1 MNEIDI
7 NPDKIASTYKHLR
20 NMDLDFPKI
29 REVNIPT
36 SMLSE
41 LNTTN
46 YYNKLNNAKD
56 ALMTKES
63 LSSVEDRF
71 KKIILSLSKIGVV
84 FFDENDF
91 LNNIMN
97 YGDSLIN
104 TEKLDLSNLLI
115 DGVSAKPGDIIN
127 IRNQYGILYKV
138 YIPLS
143 VSKNTDITVF
153 YPGTDGIEGPNDSKV
168 VLDYINNNKPNQ
180 IIFMSYASG
189 PASGES
195 MLNSLNQI
203 MNEYGLNKN
212 INVFGFSRG
221 AQFGE
226 RFARSCI
233 ESGINVENL
242 VLIDPAN
249 FGSSLDWQTNKD
261 VISVFKES
269 GTKVTVF
276 SQDGDRFMSG
286 YSYRYAND
294 EGIDINVISTV
305 QGHNNHPQINR
316 ELILNGGLDF
326 FRGEGQLDNLDYYK
340 VYDGNTWRQM
350 TPNDASSLRKW
361 DLNKCLNLFLIMI
374 KLL

>member
-56 ALMTKES
+56 ALMTKGS

-104 TEKLDLSNLLI
+104 SEKLDLSNLLI

-226 RFARSCI
+226 KFARNCI
-233 ESGINVENL
+233 ESGINVKHL
-242 VLIDPAN
+242 ILIDPAYD
-249 FGSSLDWQTNKD
+249 GTTLDWQGNGK
-261 VISVFKES
+261 VSSVYKNS
-269 GTKVTVF
+269 STKVIVF
-276 SQDGDRFMSG
+276 SHDGNVFMNG
-286 YSYRYAND
+286 YSYKHAKE
-294 EGIDINVISTV
+294 EGVDINVVSTV
-305 QGHNNHPQINR
+305 EGHNNHPQINR
-316 ELILNGGLDF
+316 ELVLNGGLDF
-326 FRGEGQLDNLDYYK
+326 FSGEGSLNNLDYYQ
-340 VYDGNTWRQM
+340 VFDGKTWRQM
-350 TPNDASSLRKW
+350 TSSAA
-361 DLNKCLNLFLIMI
+361 DNL
-374 KLL
+374 K

>member
-7 NPDKIASTYKHLR
+7 TPDKLVSAYKYLN

-29 REVNIPT
+29 NEVNIPQNIA
-36 SMLSE
+36 SK
-41 LNTTN
+41 LNTDE
-46 YYNKLNNAKD
+46 YYNKLYGARD
-56 ALMTKES
+56 ALVTKEAINN
-63 LSSVEDRF
+63 VGDRL
-71 KKIILSLSKIGVV
+71 KKIIIALAKIGVD
-84 FFDENDF
+84 FMGDTDF

-97 YGDSLIN
+97 FGGSLIDN
-104 TEKLDLSNLLI
+104 EEIDISSLLI
-115 DGVSAKPGDIIN
+115 DGVNAKPGDVITIN
-127 IRNQYGILYKV
+127 GQWGPLYKV

-143 VSKNTDITVF
+143 VNKDTDITVF

-168 VLDYINNNKPNQ
+168 VLDYVNSKPDQ
-180 IIFMSYASG
+180 IVFMSFASG
-189 PASGES
+189 NDSGDP
-195 MLNSLNQI
+195 MLNSLNQL
-203 MNEYGLNKN
+203 MNEYGLNRN

-350 TPNDASSLRKW
+350 TPNDASSLRK
-361 DLNKCLNLFLIMI
+361 
-374 KLL
+374 